1 MTQNYQD
8 AMSIVRKFGKPDLF
22 VTFTCNPKWRE
33 IVASLL
39 YGQLPQDRPDIV
51 AKVFKQKLD
60 ALVND
65 INKNHIFGVPVAH
78 VHVIEFQK
86 RGVPHAHILII
97 IR

>member
-33 IVASLL
+33 IEASLL

-86 RGVPHAHILII
+86 RGLPHAHILII
-97 IR
+97 LR